1 MKVCNCIHRKI
12 LNPCSLEA
20 HNYQVDP
27 YIGCEHFCHYCYA
40 LNKAETD
47 WGKEIL
53 IHDNFVERLT
63 EEISSLDFEDIYMGM
78 NSDPYQASER
88 TFKQTRKALELFA
101 KRGFSVSI
109 LTKSGLV
116 TRDIDLFAKMSG
128 SSVGVSLAFQE
139 EQTRQLFEKN
149 ASSNKERI
157 EALKKLKSAGIPTYT
172 LICPVMPF
180 ITDVE
185 SLIELVAPYSDKV
198 WIYRL
203 EMESTEDQNWQN
215 VESILN
221 QNFPELTE
229 KYRKIAFSGDHP
241 YWRQLRQ
248 KLEELQSTK
257 YLNLRI
263 EL

>member
-1 MKVCNCIHRKI
+1 MKVGKCFHRKI

-27 YIGCEHFCHYCYA
+27 YIGCEHFCRYCYA

-47 WGKEIL
+47 WEKEIL
-53 IHDNFVERLT
+53 IHENFIKRLT
-63 EEISSLDFEDIYMGM
+63 EAISSLDPQDIYMGM
-78 NSDPYQASER
+78 NSDPYQPSER
-88 TFKQTRKALELFA
+88 TFKQTRKALDVFA
-101 KRGFSVSI
+101 KRGFSVSL

-116 TRDIDLFAKMSG
+116 TRDIDLFAKMPK
-128 SSVGVSLAFQE
+128 SSVGVSLAFQK
-139 EQTRQLFEKN
+139 EQTRHLFEKN
-149 ASSNKERI
+149 APSNKERI
-157 EALKKLKSAGIPTYT
+157 EALKRLKGAGIKTYT

-180 ITDVE
+180 VTNVE
-185 SLIELVAPYSDKV
+185 SLIELVAPYSDKI
-198 WIYRL
+198 WIYKL
-203 EMESTEDQNWQN
+203 EMESTEAQNWQN

-229 KYRKIAFSGDHP
+229 KYRKIAFSGDYP
-241 YWRQLRQ
+241 YWRRLRQ
-248 KLEELQSTK
+248 RLEEIQSKK

>member
-1 MKVCNCIHRKI
+1 M
-12 LNPCSLEA
+12 
-20 HNYQVDP
+20 
-27 YIGCEHFCHYCYA
+27 
-40 LNKAETD
+40 NKAETD

-53 IHDNFVERLT
+53 IHENFVKRLT
-63 EEISSLDFEDIYMGM
+63 EEISSLGSQDIYMGW
-78 NSDPYQASER
+78 NCDPYQTSER

-116 TRDIDLFAKMSG
+116 TRDIDLFAKMPG
-128 SSVGVSLAFQE
+128 SSVGVSLAFPE

-149 ASSNKERI
+149 APSNNERI
-157 EALKKLKSAGIPTYT
+157 EALKRLKSAGIPTYT

-180 ITDVE
+180 ITNVE
-185 SLIELVAPYSDKV
+185 SLIELVAPYSSKI

-203 EMESTEDQNWQN
+203 EMESTEDQNWLN
-215 VESILN
+215 IETILN

-241 YWRQLRQ
+241 YWIKLRKRLQ
-248 KLEELQSTK
+248 ELQNKK
-257 YLNLRI
+257 YSNLMI
-263 EL
+263 KL